1 MTGVFVMPVI
11 FEIPFPYSFSKD
23 MEMGFFMNGKTK
35 LIRWIKRGLGFALAL
50 WMICLPALES
60 LAAPEIKSKSAIL
73 VEASTGQIIFESNSE
88 EKRSPASITKI
99 MTVLLTLDAIEA
111 GQIGLEDAVSVSAHA
126 SSMGGSQVWLEEGEI
141 QKLETLLKCVIVASA
156 NDASVALAE
165 YIAGSEIEFVSRM
178 NEKAIELGMVNT
190 NFEDCCGLTD
200 SENHYTT
207 AKDVAIMSRE
217 LITKHPEVF
226 KYTKIWMEDFVHT
239 TSKGESVFTL
249 SSTNKL
255 LKQYDWITGLK
266 TGFTSRAMYCV
277 SATGSKNGMDLIA
290 VVLGGP
296 DSATRF
302 QEAAALL
309 NYGYSVCNLYVD
321 KEPLE
326 LPLIEVKG
334 GKEDMTSL
342 RYAGEFTYLDTEK
355 RDFSG
360 IERTLE
366 LPEFVEAPVK
376 TGTPAGYAV
385 YKLDGKMLGRVAVEY
400 AQDVETATFADVLLE
415 ILKKY
420 CI

>member
-1 MTGVFVMPVI
+1 MSKIIKEKRRIKMVIGIFLSVWMVLTPV
-11 FEIPFPYSFSKD
+11 
-23 MEMGFFMNGKTK
+23 
-35 LIRWIKRGLGFALAL
+35 
-50 WMICLPALES
+50 LECM
-60 LAAPEIKSKSAIL
+60 AAPEIKSKSAIL
-73 VEASTGQIIFESNSE
+73 MEASTGQIVLESNSE

-99 MTVLLTLDAIEA
+99 MTILLTFEA
-111 GQIGLEDAVSVSAHA
+111 LSEQQIHMEDAVSVTAHA
-126 SSMGGSQVWLEEGEI
+126 ASMGGSQVWLEEGEI

-156 NDASVALAE
+156 NDASVAIAE
-165 YIAGSEIEFVSRM
+165 HIAGSEEAFVQMM
-178 NEKAIELGMVNT
+178 NEKAGDLGMVNT

-217 LITKHPEVF
+217 LITKYPDVF
-226 KYTKIWMEDFVHT
+226 QYTGIWMEDFVHS

-266 TGFTSRAMYCV
+266 TGFTSKAMYCV
-277 SATGSKNGMDLIA
+277 SATGAKNGMELIA

-309 NYGYSVCNLYVD
+309 NYGYSTCKLYVD
-321 KEPLE
+321 ETPPV
-326 LPLIEVKG
+326 LPEVVVKG
-334 GKEDMTSL
+334 GKEDSALLQYT
-342 RYAGEFTYLDTEK
+342 GKFTYLDTEK
-355 RDFSG
+355 RNFDG
-360 IERTLE
+360 VERSLE
-366 LPEFVEAPVK
+366 VATEVEAPVK
-376 TGTPAGYAV
+376 KGTPAGYVV
-385 YKLDGKMLGRVAVEY
+385 YKLDGKMLGRMAVEY
-400 AQDVETATFADVLLE
+400 ADDVERATFGDVLME

>member
-1 MTGVFVMPVI
+1 MNKCKWKI
-11 FEIPFPYSFSKD
+11 F
-23 MEMGFFMNGKTK
+23 
-35 LIRWIKRGLGFALAL
+35 IKRGIGLALAL
-50 WMICLPALES
+50 YMALMPAMECY
-60 LAAPEIKSKSAIL
+60 AAPEIKSKSAIL
-73 VEASTGQIIFESNSE
+73 IEASTGQIIFESNSE

-99 MTVLLTLDAIEA
+99 MTVLLTFDALKA

-126 SSMGGSQVWLEEGEI
+126 ESMGGSQVWLEEGEI

-165 YIAGSEIEFVSRM
+165 YIAGSEDEFVAKM
-178 NEKAIELGMVNT
+178 NEKAAELGMVNT

-200 SENHYTT
+200 SEEHYTT
-207 AKDVAIMSRE
+207 AKDVAIMSAE

-226 KYTKIWMEDFVHT
+226 QYTKIWMEDFTHT

-266 TGFTSRAMYCV
+266 TGFTSKAMYCV
-277 SATGSKNGMDLIA
+277 SATGSKNGMELIA

-309 NYGYSVCNLYVD
+309 NYGYSICNLYVD
-321 KEPLE
+321 KEPLP
-326 LPLIEVKG
+326 LPQVEVKG
-334 GKEDMTSL
+334 GKEDAVTL
-342 RYAGEFTYLDTEK
+342 QYAEDFTYLDTEK
-355 RDFSG
+355 RDFGS
-360 IERTLE
+360 IERTME
-366 LPEFVEAPVK
+366 LPAQVEAPVQA
-376 TGTPAGYAV
+376 GMPAGYVV

-400 AQDVETATFADVLLE
+400 AQDVQRATFKDVFFE